1 VKIRVLEV
9 LPSLARAGAENMAVS
24 LACGM
29 DRDRFQMEV
38 VSLYDPRPN
47 GLEPVLADHGVTVR
61 HLGKRR
67 GFDPMMWPRLAR
79 VFGELHPDV
88 VHTHSYL
95 LRYVLPVRRGAIV
108 HTVHNVA
115 RNESDALGRVIN
127 RLAFRRG
134 VLPVAVGT
142 EVARSFRATYGFEA
156 AATIPN
162 GIDAE
167 RYFLPAARSGWRQ
180 AHGFTDDDLLIVSV
194 ARLEPQKDTLGLIR
208 AFAQGLKDEAGCHL
222 LIAGWGSLED
232 AAREVAAVSGIAD
245 RIHFLG
251 VRADVPELL
260 SAADLFALASRW
272 EGGPLAVMEAMA
284 AHLPVVATTVGAVPE
299 LVEPGVTGIL
309 TEPGDAAA
317 LARALA
323 SLARDPERRRAMGE
337 AAGARAARF
346 TATAMIAAYAELFER
361 AARTRK

>member
-1 VKIRVLEV
+1 MKTRVLEV
-9 LPSLARAGAENMAVS
+9 LPSLSRAGAENMAVS
-24 LACGM
+24 LACGL
-29 DRDRFQMEV
+29 DRECFQTEV

-47 GLEPVLADHGVTVR
+47 GLEPVLADHGIPVR

-67 GFDPMMWPRLAR
+67 GFDPRMWPRLAR
-79 VFGELHPDV
+79 VFGELRPDV
-88 VHTHSYL
+88 LHTHSYL
-95 LRYVLPVRRGAIV
+95 LRYVFPVRRGAIV

-142 EVARSFRATYGFEA
+142 EVARSFREAYGFEA

-167 RYFLPAARSGWRQ
+167 SYFIPAARRGWRQ
-180 AHGFTDDDLLIVSV
+180 AHGFADDDFLIVSV
-194 ARLEPQKDTLGLIR
+194 ARLEPQKDPLGLIR
-208 AFAQGLKDEAGCHL
+208 AFAQGLKDATGCHL
-222 LIAGWGSLED
+222 LLAGWGSLEK
-232 AAREVAAVSGIAD
+232 AARQLAAASGMAD
-245 RIHFLG
+245 RVHFLG

-260 SAADLFALASRW
+260 AAADLFALASRW

-284 AHLPVVATTVGAVPE
+284 ARLPVVATAVGAVPE

-346 TATAMIAAYAELFER
+346 SAAAMIAAYAELFER
-361 AARTRK
+361 AAGKRT